1 MRKVTDNWLV
11 IGRDIWYAIINLAT
25 YVHVDK
31 DIPEFPTDYTESVS
45 NLMVGRGTI
54 SLLLSTRQYF

>member
-1 MRKVTDNWLV
+1 M
-11 IGRDIWYAIINLAT
+11 GRDIRYAIINLAT

-31 DIPEFPTDYTESVS
+31 DSPEFPTDYTESVS